1 MQKIRSTSQIEIVL
15 VAGILL
21 SILSGVGFSAS
32 LAAGN
37 AAQFL
42 RFGVGARAMGM
53 GGAFV
58 AIADDV
64 NAAYWNP
71 AGLIQSAS
79 VSVGGAYESRFGGL
93 EESQCVAGSLF
104 SPTRGV
110 GFIWVHLDM
119 CSVYSVAAAVG
130 LGKFAV
136 GITGKMYR
144 FSTPGQSASGVGID
158 MGGLYRTSLN
168 GVDVAFAVTSDDI
181 GWSKLRWQE
190 YPSTDY
196 TAWTTRLGTGI
207 EFQTWLGSWLI
218 AADWEISLQR
228 PPRQGETNYFSTALE
243 NSANCGTEA
252 WLGKLALRAG
262 LAGISITGGKLSA
275 QATLGIGLRTQGIA
289 LDVAWVSSELGST
302 YILSVEVQVQ
312 PPVGNDK

>member
-1 MQKIRSTSQIEIVL
+1 MRKTRPVLKIEIVL

-21 SILSGVGFSAS
+21 FILSRIGFGTPFG
-32 LAAGN
+32 AGN

-42 RFGVGARAMGM
+42 RSGVGARAIGM

-58 AIADDV
+58 AVADDV

-71 AGLIQSAS
+71 AGLIQSAR

-93 EESQCVAGSLF
+93 ERSQCVAGSLF

-144 FSTPGQSASGVGID
+144 FSTLGQSASGVGID
-158 MGGLYRTSLN
+158 VGGLYRTSLN

-181 GWSKLRWQE
+181 GWSKIRWRE
-190 YPSTDY
+190 YTSTDY

-207 EFQTWLGSWLI
+207 EFQTWFGAWLI
-218 AADWEISLQR
+218 AADWEIALRR
-228 PPRQGETNYFSTALE
+228 PPHQGETNYFSSALE
-243 NSANCGTEA
+243 NSVNCGTEA

-312 PPVGNDK
+312 PPIGGNK